1 MRTHDDIWLPEQDQ
15 WGADRL
21 AWEGDQED
29 SQDGEERAT
38 PPEDPRTRATDR
50 HIVAR

>member
-21 AWEGDQED
+21 AWEDDEADSRDRED
-29 SQDGEERAT
+29 EE
-38 PPEDPRTRATDR
+38 PGPEDPRY
-50 HIVAR
+50 